1 MITEIYVPRPVL
13 ADFMANARERL
24 RGGETPLIYGTIRL
38 IERDDESYLAWARE
52 PWACIIF
59 NLHVDHTEGG
69 LQGAAEA
76 FRGLIDAGLDHG
88 GSYYLTYHRWAHR
101 DQVEAAHPRMVSF
114 LRRKR
119 RYDPRERFQS
129 DWYRH
134 YRGMFADALIT

>member
-1 MITEIYVPRPVL
+1 MGKASEL
-13 ADFMANARERL
+13 L
-24 RGGETPLIYGTIRL
+24 RGGRVPLIYGTIRL

-59 NLHVDHTEGG
+59 NLHVDHTESG

-88 GSYYLTYHRWAHR
+88 GSYYLTYHRWARR

-119 RYDPRERFQS
+119 RYDPRERFQT

-134 YRGMFADALIT
+134 YRNMFADALIT